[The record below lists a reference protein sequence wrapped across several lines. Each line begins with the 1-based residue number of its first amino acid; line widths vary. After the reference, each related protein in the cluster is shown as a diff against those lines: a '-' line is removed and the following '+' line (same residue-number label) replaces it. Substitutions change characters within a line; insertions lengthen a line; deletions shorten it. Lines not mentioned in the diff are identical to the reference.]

1 VHELPYTRLPHPRYD
16 GKRLPA
22 YDMIKNSINIHRG
35 CFGGCSFCTIAAHQ
49 GRQIV
54 SRSERSIL
62 QEVEQVAQL
71 PGFKGYLSDLGGPSA
86 NMYGMRGKDETLCAA
101 CKRHSCIHPAVCKNL
116 HTDHSRLL
124 ALYRAV
130 DANRNIKKSFVG
142 SGIRYDLFLDE
153 RGFLNDT
160 AADYFS
166 ALLAKHIS
174 GWLKVAPEHTE
185 AHVLQTMRKPSF
197 KLFET
202 LKAAFDRE
210 NKRLN
215 LRAQLIPYFISAHPG
230 CTEKDMRALAGKM
243 AALHVQPE
251 QVQDFTPTPLTH
263 ASAIFYSGIDP
274 TSGET
279 VYVARRAAEKLRQ
292 KEWFFKAKN

>member
-1 VHELPYTRLPHPRYD
+1 VFELPYTRLPHPRYT

-49 GRQIV
+49 GKQII

-62 QEVEQVAQL
+62 REVEQVAKL
-71 PGFKGYLSDLGGPSA
+71 PGFKGHLSDLGGPSA
-86 NMYGMRGKDETLCAA
+86 NMYGMKGKDEKICLA
-101 CKRHSCIHPAVCKNL
+101 CKRHACIYPSVCKNL

-124 ALYRAV
+124 ALYRTVA
-130 DANRNIKKSFVG
+130 ANGNIKKVFIG
-142 SGIRYDLFLDE
+142 SGLRYDLFLDE
-153 RGFLNDT
+153 NGFLNPA

-166 ALLAKHIS
+166 ALLTNHVS
-174 GWLKVAPEHTE
+174 GRLKVAPEHTE

-197 KLFET
+197 SLFKT

-215 LRAQLIPYFISAHPG
+215 LRLQLIPYFISGHPG
-230 CTEKDMRALAGKM
+230 CTETDMRELAKKL
-243 AALHVQPE
+243 ATLRLQPE
-251 QVQDFTPTPLTH
+251 QVQDFTPTPMTH

-274 TSGET
+274 TGGEKI
-279 VYVARRAAEKLRQ
+279 YVARRKEEKLRQ
-292 KEWFFKAKN
+292 KEWFFKS